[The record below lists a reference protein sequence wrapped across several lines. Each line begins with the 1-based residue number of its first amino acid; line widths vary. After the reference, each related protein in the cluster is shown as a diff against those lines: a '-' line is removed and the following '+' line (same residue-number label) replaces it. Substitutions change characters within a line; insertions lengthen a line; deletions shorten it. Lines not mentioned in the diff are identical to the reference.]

1 MARPRKATPLKVLS
15 DVGAEEHNAVRGK
28 IPESLTDVILQQ
40 LKPAV
45 RTRIAL
51 RLIEIATTGREKESL
66 TAIKEIFDRV
76 EGRARQ
82 SSAPTTDKDSVLL
95 ELLAETYRDNKRLY
109 SDDITVLGPGDYTTR
124 EDDIQE
130 SGD

>member
-1 MARPRKATPLKVLS
+1 MARPRKPTPLKVLS

-28 IPESLTDVILQQ
+28 IPDSLTDVIIQQ
-40 LKPAV
+40 LRPQV
-45 RTRIAL
+45 RTRIAR

-130 SGD
+130 SGN

>member
-1 MARPRKATPLKVLS
+1 MARPRKPTPLKVLS

-28 IPESLTDVILQQ
+28 IPDSLTDVIIQQ
-40 LKPAV
+40 LRPQV
-45 RTRIAL
+45 RTRIAR